1 MNFDKWFHKQSKLI
15 QVILL
20 LIPFVNY
27 IVEILVRWSAFLKK
41 GGLLRLI
48 VCIIVTIPTGIIIGW
63 LDAIW
68 TLLFNKLVLE

>member
-1 MNFDKWFHKQSKLI
+1 MDAWFHKQNKLI
-15 QVILL
+15 QVLLL

-27 IVEILVRWSAFLKK
+27 IVEILVRWSAFFKK
-41 GGLLRLI
+41 GGVLRLI

-68 TLLFNKLVLE
+68 TLLFNKLLAE

>member
-1 MNFDKWFHKQSKLI
+1 MDKWFHKQNKLI

-27 IVEILVRWSAFLKK
+27 ITEILVRWSAFLKK
-41 GGLLRLI
+41 GGFLRLLI
-48 VCIIVTIPTGIIIGW
+48 CIIVTIPTGIIIGW

-68 TLLFNKLVLE
+68 VLLTNKLLFE

>member
-1 MNFDKWFHKQSKLI
+1 MDKWFHKQNKLV
-15 QVILL
+15 QVLLL

-27 IVEILVRWSAFLKK
+27 ITEILVRWSAFLKK
-41 GGLLRLI
+41 GGVLRLI

-68 TLLFNKLVLE
+68 TLLFNKLLCE

>member
-1 MNFDKWFHKQSKLI
+1 MDTWFHKQSKLV
-15 QVILL
+15 QVLLL

-41 GGLLRLI
+41 SGLIRLI
-48 VCIIVTIPTGIIIGW
+48 VCIIVTIPSGIIIGW

-68 TLLFNKLVLE
+68 TLLFNKLLFE

>member
-1 MNFDKWFHKQSKLI
+1 MDAWFHKQNKLI
-15 QVILL
+15 QVLLL
-20 LIPFVNY
+20 LIPVVNY

-48 VCIIVTIPTGIIIGW
+48 ICIIVTIPSGIIIGW

-68 TLLFNKLVLE
+68 TLLFNRLLFE